1 MNTPLYITHFYFSLL
16 LRIIVTVVILFTF
29 PIPLFYK
36 IILIMMSDF
45 LDHGI
50 PRRIYSNWISGKT
63 LTYQINDKI
72 TDTITYIIL
81 LCYILTTSNITIT
94 QKKILIT
101 LLIFRIIGTVLFI
114 LKKDKKYLFYFPN
127 FFLEISLSMVGI
139 NHFSLKNQAS
149 NIVILLVIIY
159 KIIQEYI
166 LHYKNL

>member
-1 MNTPLYITHFYFSLL
+1 MNTPPYITHFYFSLL
-16 LRIIVTVVILFTF
+16 LRIIVSVVILFTF

-36 IILIMMSDF
+36 IILIMMSDS

-50 PRRIYSNWISGKT
+50 PRMIYSNWISGKT

-81 LCYILTTSNITIT
+81 LCYILTTSNITIS

-114 LKKDKKYLFYFPN
+114 LKKDRKYLFYFPN
-127 FFLEISLSMVGI
+127 FFLEISLAMVGI